1 MKANTIH
8 NNLKLA
14 SCGNGADFLFR
25 ESFHRHPQGAMGIT
39 IDTKVD
45 NLLKEMR
52 VFSNSS
58 MYDDETELI
67 LLHESAT
74 RIHSS
79 AVDLYESIT
88 SLENEG
94 LVLYAEAKLM
104 SLLKNLWTKS
114 WNIVIKLKDIVVKF
128 FTWMFKGGNK
138 KENDLSF
145 SSNGF
150 KLSHEALLKT
160 FPAEKAKSIMD
171 TLSSGREK
179 KMPMMANENDAKAL
193 MKKGITGDG
202 SPEDIARLFA
212 ILCSKVTVA
221 SGSLTKDTMHQNAI
235 VKVFGDGVSN
245 SFMELV
251 GMAKTKE
258 SKEGLFKKKTS
269 DRTLRD
275 VVRMS
280 MKFSEENKNVA
291 EEFPV
296 LDFNTIASNNKAGL
310 KLPTEKTLAFYNTN
324 ITKEGMSKD
333 LVKPIEGMLNA
344 IKALV
349 GGISMDGFD
358 YDVMAGVLKT
368 IDEYNT
374 ASTKFLTDLK
384 NTLGMPKAST
394 PTEDVMKAI
403 DATLGFCFEVFMGKS
418 EGMMDWPID
427 KVLNGLNEAGVVV
440 PGNLTIAQLSALIKY
455 NNIDLLLKEADKEIG
470 AVDGEK
476 VDDKKSSEIVNVKF
490 GEAADNSALAALAN
504 GDKSSSSSSS
514 NNKEEAKANPIG
526 GDDNTNKYSSTA
538 DNMKKST
545 VNNDSNKQKQAEA
558 DAKNAKQYAKSQ
570 DKLATYL
577 NKVRKERD
585 KLGTVQTIADIT
597 KIDDIKKSIE
607 YIAKLMG
614 DFPYDN
620 NFKSVKKFIQIEG
633 ASTKMMMNMF
643 NTIKESLV
651 IIKDIN
657 ESTRAIPGDMA
668 LRIWGITKI
677 FIIASDSYSL
687 VQNVKSSVAKKKEGG
702 GIFKKK
708 PKPEEDKN
716 LKDLAKKG
724 E

>member
-25 ESFHRHPQGAMGIT
+25 ESFRRHPQGAMGIT

-52 VFSNSS
+52 IFSNSS

-67 LLHESAT
+67 MLHESAT

-79 AVDLYESIT
+79 AIDLYESIT

-333 LVKPIEGMLNA
+333 LVKPIEGMTNA

-374 ASTKFLTDLK
+374 ANTKFLTDLK

-504 GDKSSSSSSS
+504 GDKSSSSSSP

-526 GDDNTNKYSSTA
+526 GDDNTSKFSSTA

-558 DAKNAKQYAKSQ
+558 DAKNTKQYAKSQ

>member
-8 NNLKLA
+8 TNLKLA
-14 SCGNGADFLFR
+14 SCGNPADFLFR
-25 ESFHRHPQGAMGIT
+25 ESFHRHPQGAIGVT
-39 IDTKVD
+39 IDSKVD

-52 VFSNSS
+52 IFSNSS

-67 LLHESAT
+67 LLHESAS
-74 RIHSS
+74 RIHGS
-79 AVDLYESIT
+79 AIDLYESIST
-88 SLENEG
+88 LENEG
-94 LVLYAEAKLM
+94 LMLYAEAKLM

-114 WNIVIKLKDIVVKF
+114 WNMVIKFKDIVVKF
-128 FTWMFKGGNK
+128 FTMIFKGGNK
-138 KENDLSF
+138 KEGDLSF

-150 KLSHEALLKT
+150 KISHEAILKT

-171 TLSSGREK
+171 SLSSGRDK
-179 KMPMMANENDAKAL
+179 KMARMANENDAKAL
-193 MKKGITGDG
+193 VKKGITGDG

-212 ILCSKVTVA
+212 VLCSKITVA
-221 SGSLTKDTMHQNAI
+221 SGSLTKDTMFQGAI
-235 VKVFGDGVSN
+235 SKVFGEGVSG

-251 GMAKTKE
+251 GMTKAQE

-280 MKFSEENKNVA
+280 MKFSEENKNVSK
-291 EEFPV
+291 EYPV

-310 KLPTEKTLAFYNTN
+310 KLPTEKTLAFFNTN
-324 ITKEGMSKD
+324 ITKEGVSKD
-333 LVKPIEGMLNA
+333 LVKPSDDMKGA

-349 GGISMDGFD
+349 GGISLDGFT

-368 IDEYNT
+368 IDTYNT
-374 ASTKFLTDLK
+374 ANAKFLGDLK
-384 NTLGMPKAST
+384 NTLGMPKST
-394 PTEDVMKAI
+394 SSTEDVMKAI

-418 EGMMDWPID
+418 EGMMDWPIE
-427 KVLNGLNEAGVVV
+427 KVMSGLNEAGVVV

-455 NNIDLLLKEADKEIG
+455 NNIDLLLKEADKEVG

-476 VDDKKSSEIVNVKF
+476 VDEEKSTDIMNVKF
-490 GEAADNSALAALAN
+490 NEADNSTALDVLAN
-504 GDKSSSSSSS
+504 GDKSSKSSS
-514 NNKEEAKANPIG
+514 NNKEDAKSNPLG
-526 GDDNTNKYSSTA
+526 GDEDNTSKFSNTA
-538 DNMKKST
+538 ESMKKST
-545 VNNDSNKQKQAEA
+545 SNTDANKQKQAEA
-558 DAKNAKQYAKSQ
+558 DAKNSKQYKKSQ

-577 NKVRKERD
+577 NKVRRERE
-585 KLGTVQTIADIT
+585 KLGSVQAIADIT

-607 YIAKLMG
+607 FIAKLMG

-677 FIIASDSYSL
+677 FVIASDSYSL
-687 VQNVKSSVAKKKEGG
+687 IQTVKADVDKKKNSGG
-702 GIFKKK
+702 VFKKK
-708 PKPEEDKN
+708 KPEDEKN

-724 E
+724 EK